1 MNSNRYVTY
10 STNNNYVNSCPTP
23 NINVNAQQGPTG
35 FAGID
40 GSTGPTGYTGP
51 QGIPGDAKDT
61 GATGYTGDIGPT
73 GYTGY
78 TGEIGP
84 TGVTGY
90 TGYIGPTGD
99 TGYTGYTGEIGPTG
113 DTGYTGYIGPTGY
126 TGYTGEIGPTGDT
139 GYTGYIGPTGYTGY
153 TGEIGPT
160 GDTGYT
166 GYIGP
171 TGYTGYTGEIGPTGD
186 TGYTGYTG
194 EIGPTGD
201 TGYTGYIGPTGYTGY
216 TGEIGPTGD
225 TGYTG
230 YTGDTGPTGPN
241 AIYQNLALNNLYFP
255 YDPLDPLL
263 SLDYA
268 PTIHIYGTGGVSGSF
283 IQMYDTT
290 PSFTDKIIFNLISE
304 NNGTNDYSLLTM
316 GNGSSTQNITIDG
329 NVGKIAANTFSGST
343 ASFNY
348 ITGGTASFNYL
359 TGSTESLNDLSVN
372 KLSGNKGLVFN
383 GQSSSMTSYNSQGKE
398 VMNFYLEGDE
408 YAKLSVGII
417 NTVNTKP
424 IILDGNGIITISEQ
438 NQNRNKNNITPA
450 DIAISR
456 DNGTTSK
463 VVVYING
470 GNNYGDISLYD
481 TNFTKTIELNGSVGA
496 ITCNTITGG
505 TASFNYITGGTASF
519 NYINFNSFNGG
530 SGNFDYLSVNT
541 LTAGNIYTNTITGGT
556 ASFNYLSA
564 NTLTAGNIYTNT
576 ITGSTGSIDYINSS
590 SITCIGSNSY
600 TNLTSNYLNLW
611 NKNYSISQEINRVSA
626 TQTTSGASLLNVEN
640 TKECMIY
647 SRTITDEWLSGI
659 ATVTSNGYPVTIAFD
674 PNVTTYTETPF
685 NVVGKYFWAL
695 TSISIPNT
703 WKTPGTFT
711 PATTPTDINIGGIVS
726 ILNWGSSSHS
736 YTVIPASFTSS
747 GIQMP
752 PNTNTYKYLSLIV
765 QCYFSD
771 YTTSP
776 GGAANADSYKS
787 TSSIPFKSS
796 SQQKFTIT
804 VNNLPQKTASID
816 AYTGDINSYLGTIY
830 TNTLTGGTASF
841 NYVTGGTA
849 SFNYVSGG
857 TASFGYVTGS
867 TGSFDYLSVINIT
880 GKIGT
885 IPLSYNGINTTNF
898 NTPYIIPASTST
910 ITLDYPLYDT
920 YILYP
925 SVDLTITFPV
935 ASSTYFGS
943 RFTIIQTNAVNYLIS
958 FQTQIGT
965 TTKYQGIWTG
975 YNLNTHGGSSN
986 NYVANNNT
994 TGLWLIS
1001 TTPNSAYLVRMT
1013 FMCLPANDIT
1023 YDTYGWFQI
1032 Y

>member
-1 MNSNRYVTY
+1 M
-10 STNNNYVNSCPTP
+10 
-23 NINVNAQQGPTG
+23 
-35 FAGID
+35 
-40 GSTGPTGYTGP
+40 
-51 QGIPGDAKDT
+51 
-61 GATGYTGDIGPT
+61 
-73 GYTGY
+73 
-78 TGEIGP
+78 
-84 TGVTGY
+84 
-90 TGYIGPTGD
+90 
-99 TGYTGYTGEIGPTG
+99 
-113 DTGYTGYIGPTGY
+113 
-126 TGYTGEIGPTGDT
+126 
-139 GYTGYIGPTGYTGY
+139 
-153 TGEIGPT
+153 
-160 GDTGYT
+160 
-166 GYIGP
+166 
-171 TGYTGYTGEIGPTGD
+171 
-186 TGYTGYTG
+186 
-194 EIGPTGD
+194 
-201 TGYTGYIGPTGYTGY
+201 
-216 TGEIGPTGD
+216 
-225 TGYTG
+225 
-230 YTGDTGPTGPN
+230 
-241 AIYQNLALNNLYFP
+241 
-255 YDPLDPLL
+255 DPLL

-348 ITGGTASFNYL
+348 ITGGTASFNY
-359 TGSTESLNDLSVN
+359 
-372 KLSGNKGLVFN
+372 
-383 GQSSSMTSYNSQGKE
+383 
-398 VMNFYLEGDE
+398 
-408 YAKLSVGII
+408 
-417 NTVNTKP
+417 
-424 IILDGNGIITISEQ
+424 
-438 NQNRNKNNITPA
+438 
-450 DIAISR
+450 
-456 DNGTTSK
+456 
-463 VVVYING
+463 
-470 GNNYGDISLYD
+470 
-481 TNFTKTIELNGSVGA
+481 
-496 ITCNTITGG
+496 ITGG
-505 TASFNYITGGTASF
+505 TASFNYL
-519 NYINFNSFNGG
+519 NFNSFNGG

-556 ASFNYLSA
+556 ASFNYITGGTASFNYITSRGTNTFTNLVGGYIGLGNFPNTIPTVSRISSGPAWFNNKTFNNSSIPPQSIMFSLLILNSWLGKPVSINSSKVQFGIFPNTTPSPTATPFILNGRYFWSFTPTNSNGYVNPNTYVSETTPVNIGNDASGQVTIPTAAWGAANITTIIPPFTTTGLTFPTDISVNKYVSLVLECYYSDAPGYPGEADYINDNLTNTAYVEYKCGSA
-564 NTLTAGNIYTNT
+564 DRITFNVADLDKEMIILDGITGNISSQGNLYITGNAASGNGNIY
-576 ITGSTGSIDYINSS
+576 SS
-590 SITCIGSNSY
+590 
-600 TNLTSNYLNLW
+600 
-611 NKNYSISQEINRVSA
+611 
-626 TQTTSGASLLNVEN
+626 
-640 TKECMIY
+640 
-647 SRTITDEWLSGI
+647 
-659 ATVTSNGYPVTIAFD
+659 
-674 PNVTTYTETPF
+674 
-685 NVVGKYFWAL
+685 
-695 TSISIPNT
+695 
-703 WKTPGTFT
+703 
-711 PATTPTDINIGGIVS
+711 
-726 ILNWGSSSHS
+726 
-736 YTVIPASFTSS
+736 
-747 GIQMP
+747 
-752 PNTNTYKYLSLIV
+752 
-765 QCYFSD
+765 
-771 YTTSP
+771 
-776 GGAANADSYKS
+776 
-787 TSSIPFKSS
+787 
-796 SQQKFTIT
+796 
-804 VNNLPQKTASID
+804 
-816 AYTGDINSYLGTIY
+816 GTIY

-841 NYVTGGTA
+841 NYLTGGTASFNYLTGGTA